1 MLPLIGYNL
10 IQSINILSNSIN
22 MFNDKLLN
30 ELKVDK
36 KKCESYIEKS
46 LSMCTIL
53 VPVIGYDKTAEI
65 AYEAYES
72 DKTIKE
78 LLMEKG
84 ILSESE
90 INKILDPMK
99 MTFPSK

>member
-1 MLPLIGYNL
+1 
-10 IQSINILSNSIN
+10 
-22 MFNDKLLN
+22 
-30 ELKVDK
+30 
-36 KKCESYIEKS
+36 
-46 LSMCTIL
+46 MCTIL

-65 AYEAYES
+65 AYEAYEN

-78 LLMEKG
+78 LLMEKD
-84 ILSESE
+84 ILSENE